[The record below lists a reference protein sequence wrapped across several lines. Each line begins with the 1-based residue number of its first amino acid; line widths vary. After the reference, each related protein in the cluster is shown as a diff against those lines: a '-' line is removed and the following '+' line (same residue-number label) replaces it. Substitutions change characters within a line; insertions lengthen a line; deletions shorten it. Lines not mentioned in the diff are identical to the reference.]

1 MSLLELNSNL
11 SATTTIGQAILDVS
25 YTGSSVFSV
34 NQPAPGTSAGNS
46 YIVNVPPINLPNCV
60 GIQVA
65 GSNEGEA
72 LIATGSTVAGL
83 TAAATLFG
91 GITPNDFNTA
101 FWSQSGSTRY
111 AAVHG
116 DGSVTVGP
124 AGTPQNG
131 VGSITASGPIVVA
144 LGQFPGLGA
153 VVMGNSSGSVPAI
166 SVSTSNSSAS
176 GVLINNF
183 GSNANLTLSGAT
195 GSGPLLELITGG
207 VIQTVGTITGGSGY
221 TNGTYTNVPL
231 TCSTNAA
238 GQGAVASVVTISG
251 GAVTGVT
258 LPSSGTGLGFNA
270 GNSLTVPV
278 SIIGNGVATLGTI
291 TGGSGFTNGTYTG
304 KKLLGG
310 NGSGAVGTIVV
321 SGGAVT
327 SVTITSAG
335 VNYKAG
341 DVVTAATTSIGGG
354 AGVGFSVPVST
365 ISSSSGFSVPVAS
378 ATSSFPAA
386 LSQAGTGAVSLTT
399 IKAVPMSF
407 GTNGATGITISSSNI
422 IQFNAYGAGTLS
434 TNSSGVVSASDG
446 RYKTKTRRVQAGI
459 ATIQRLAPT
468 YFRWHEDTPFAN
480 EHEELGFIAQEVAA
494 VIPEASPE
502 PEQKGQFKNYH
513 DRAIIAF
520 LVKAMQELCERNE
533 ALEIRVK
540 DLSTAS
546 RQQQV
551 VEA

>member
-1 MSLLELNSNL
+1 M
-11 SATTTIGQAILDVS
+11 
-25 YTGSSVFSV
+25 
-34 NQPAPGTSAGNS
+34 
-46 YIVNVPPINLPNCV
+46 
-60 GIQVA
+60 
-65 GSNEGEA
+65 
-72 LIATGSTVAGL
+72 
-83 TAAATLFG
+83 
-91 GITPNDFNTA
+91 
-101 FWSQSGSTRY
+101 
-111 AAVHG
+111 
-116 DGSVTVGP
+116 
-124 AGTPQNG
+124 
-131 VGSITASGPIVVA
+131 
-144 LGQFPGLGA
+144 
-153 VVMGNSSGSVPAI
+153 
-166 SVSTSNSSAS
+166 
-176 GVLINNF
+176 
-183 GSNANLTLSGAT
+183 
-195 GSGPLLELITGG
+195 
-207 VIQTVGTITGGSGY
+207 
-221 TNGTYTNVPL
+221 
-231 TCSTNAA
+231 
-238 GQGAVASVVTISG
+238 
-251 GAVTGVT
+251 
-258 LPSSGTGLGFNA
+258 GFNA

-278 SIIGNGVATLGTI
+278 SIIGNGGATLGTI

-321 SGGAVT
+321 S
-327 SVTITSAG
+327 
-335 VNYKAG
+335 
-341 DVVTAATTSIGGG
+341 GG

-494 VIPEASPE
+494 VIPEATPE

-533 ALEIRVK
+533 ALEMRVK